1 LYRFVLVGAAITGAF
16 VGGVFSYVFLN
27 GIVINGRSLL
37 QRAGLPL
44 TTPVLFALAG
54 AVSAA
59 ISMIRSHRQEQSLR
73 SELPEVAR
81 MLGLVYEEYPD
92 LFPGLHPTK
101 LFRQKWGFDRN
112 RPSGTSDGVPA
123 HMFDLT
129 TIAPGN
135 RSGGPWTAVLFQ
147 QTHLPAFTCVPNF
160 RAIAWVIPS
169 VSFEPEVGD
178 QMAHQAVADFEKA
191 YHLSLPEKA
200 VRSDEDEVRRLF
212 RPPRLEALARCPGW
226 HIESSGSC
234 LVFARDGTARAADR
248 PALWREAIEL
258 RRALL
263 APVSSALVP
272 IPAAQGM
279 EHDRLSQHR
288 SGRSWGGIAGAAVGC
303 FGSFIAFGALWLS
316 RRPGPGPDPLFFA
329 FIPVVLGGL
338 AIGAFAGTR
347 LGGRLAERSYQPT
360 PDGAPAPQVGEGWVF
375 AGAFAGWGLG
385 SVIGMG
391 LSMAVGRLVPVPWLM
406 PIVIFSPAL
415 LCLILGGV
423 AGYRVARRR
432 ADRRKGA

>member
-1 LYRFVLVGAAITGAF
+1 
-16 VGGVFSYVFLN
+16 VFGYALLN

-37 QRAGLPL
+37 QRTGRPL

-59 ISMIRSHRQEQSLR
+59 ISVIRSNRQEQSLR
-73 SELPEVAR
+73 AELPEVAR

-112 RPSGTSDGVPA
+112 RLSGTSDGVPA

-147 QTHLPAFTCVPNF
+147 QIHLPAFACIPNSWL
-160 RAIAWVIPS
+160 IAWLIPS
-169 VSFEPEVGD
+169 VNFDPEVGD
-178 QMAHQAVADFEKA
+178 QMAHQAAADFQKA

-226 HIESSGSC
+226 YIESTGSC

-263 APVSSALVP
+263 APVSSAVMPVP
-272 IPAAQGM
+272 LAPGM
-279 EHDRLSQHR
+279 ERDRQGRRR
-288 SGRSWGGIAGAAVGC
+288 SGRLWGGIAGAVVGS
-303 FGSFIAFGALWLS
+303 FGNFIAFSAEMFS
-316 RRPGPGPDPLFFA
+316 RGPRHGPGPLFFA
-329 FIPVVLGGL
+329 FFPMTLGGL
-338 AIGAFAGTR
+338 AIGAVAGAW
-347 LGGRLAERSYQPT
+347 LGGWLADRSYRPT
-360 PDGAPAPQVGEGWVF
+360 RDGAPAPKVGKGWVF
-375 AGAFAGWGLG
+375 AGAVAGWALG
-385 SVIGMG
+385 GVIGMG
-391 LSMAVGRLVPVPWLM
+391 LSMAVGRLVQAPWLM
-406 PIVIFSPAL
+406 PIVFFSPAL

-432 ADRRKGA
+432 AGA

>member
-1 LYRFVLVGAAITGAF
+1 
-16 VGGVFSYVFLN
+16 
-27 GIVINGRSLL
+27 
-37 QRAGLPL
+37 
-44 TTPVLFALAG
+44 LFALAG

-59 ISMIRSHRQEQSLR
+59 ISVIWSNRQEQSLR
-73 SELPEVAR
+73 AELPEVAR
-81 MLGLVYEEYPD
+81 MLGLVYEEYPEYPD
-92 LFPGLHPTK
+92 LFPGLHPRK
-101 LFRQKWGFDRN
+101 LFRRKWGFDRN
-112 RPSGTSDGVPA
+112 RLSGTSDGVPA

-147 QTHLPAFTCVPNF
+147 QTHLPAFTCIPNSWSM
-160 RAIAWVIPS
+160 AWLIPS
-169 VSFEPEVGD
+169 VSFDPEVGD
-178 QMAHQAVADFEKA
+178 QMAHRAVADFQKA

-200 VRSDEDEVRRLF
+200 VRSDEDAVRRLF

-226 HIESSGSC
+226 HIESTGSC
-234 LVFARDGTARAADR
+234 LVFARDRTARAVDR

-263 APVSSALVP
+263 APGSSAVVP
-272 IPAAQGM
+272 IPAAPEM
-279 EHDRLSQHR
+279 ERDRQSQQR

-303 FGSFIAFGALWLS
+303 FGSLIAFGAVWLS

-329 FIPVVLGGL
+329 FLPVVLGGL

-347 LGGRLAERSYQPT
+347 LADRSYRPT
-360 PDGAPAPQVGEGWVF
+360 PDGAPAPQVGKGWVF
-375 AGAFAGWGLG
+375 AGAFAGWFLG
-385 SVIGMG
+385 GVIGMG
-391 LSMAVGRLVPVPWLM
+391 LSMAVGRLVQAPWLM

-432 ADRRKGA
+432 ADRRKRA